1 MSMACVC
8 NWMVNVRF
16 KLSYTHTHSYNYQH
30 CHKQILQKCFISF
43 KVTLLTSLLYGN
55 ITLPTSLL
63 YENAILLIPPFSATV
78 ILSCLPFIQI
88 GHVRNLNFS
97 AACVFH
103 YFSYFP
109 HDRMAIALIV
119 F

>member
-1 MSMACVC
+1 MACVC

-78 ILSCLPFIQI
+78 ILSCLPFLQI

-97 AACVFH
+97 AACRFH